1 VENNVIVFFL
11 SFLSSVVFIEGF
23 KRFQKKLR
31 IGQYIREE
39 GPDLHNYKTGTPT
52 AAGLVFIPIFIAV
65 LLNFNRGPES
75 FLIAFSALSYGLI
88 GAIDDFM
95 KIKRKNASGITAVQ
109 KLLMQFTAAFIIVY
123 LIQQINSHTYLIV
136 PFSGYKLDLGWF
148 YYLLSSVVIVGVS
161 NAVNLTDGVDGLAG
175 FVFIGSI
182 VPLLIVG
189 YQSVVYLSLIGLLLG
204 FLWHNWH
211 PASIFM
217 GDAGSLALGGI
228 LATSFALN
236 GLELFLIFFGFIFL
250 LETLSVIIQVTSFK
264 FMGKRVFRMS
274 PIHHHFELL
283 GWKEEKIAFRF
294 STLALLVSL
303 LGIIGWR
310 EL

>member
-1 VENNVIVFFL
+1 MENNVIVFFL

-109 KLLMQFTAAFIIVY
+109 KLFMQFTAAFIIVY
-123 LIQQINSHTYLIV
+123 FIQQINPHTYLIV

-189 YQSVVYLSLIGLLLG
+189 YQSVVYLSLIGLLVG

-264 FMGKRVFRMS
+264 FRGKRVFRMS

>member
-1 VENNVIVFFL
+1 MENNIISFFL
-11 SFLSSVVFIEGF
+11 SFLGSAIFIEGF

-52 AAGLVFIPIFIAV
+52 AAGLVFIPIFIVV
-65 LLNFNRGPES
+65 LLSSKRSPES
-75 FLIAFSALSYGLI
+75 HLIAFSALFYGLI

-123 LIQQINSHTYLIV
+123 FIQQINPHTYLTV
-136 PFSGYKLDLGWF
+136 PFSGYKLDLGWL
-148 YYLLSSVVIVGVS
+148 YYILSAIVIVGVS

-182 VPLLIVG
+182 LPLLFVG
-189 YQSVVYLSLIGLLLG
+189 YQSLAYLSLIGVLLG

-217 GDAGSLALGGI
+217 GDAGSLALGGV

-250 LETLSVIIQVTSFK
+250 LETLSVIIQVSSFK
-264 FMGKRVFRMS
+264 FRGKRVFKMS

-310 EL
+310 EF